1 MKLRHTW
8 LSWLEVLVLL
18 FSTSGCYKTPRVRIA
33 LSTFPVFRIWISPF
47 LKWGIADGRRI
58 GFSILAAGAV
68 FFAYFR
74 YLAQSWKTMLVAK
87 SVAVVRAALAPV
99 ARSGWAWFIL
109 VLLFWG
115 YLTAGPLIDYY
126 ATQVASQTEARKS
139 ALSDHERAVYEGRLS
154 KYQEEIVGANDVEMA
169 YEQKNQK
176 IISQSIK

>member
-1 MKLRHTW
+1 MADEDSPNT
-8 LSWLEVLVLL
+8 VTTILL
-18 FSTSGCYKTPRVRIA
+18 TGLALLLLTPIATDLFEGKPLSTSHT
-33 LSTFPVFRIWISPF
+33 
-47 LKWGIADGRRI
+47 I